1 MCTVVEKSVYTCT
14 VTVNP
19 GEQPVKPENRAK
31 RHDEIMQAAYEVLA
45 EKGYGGTSML
55 AVAKRAAASNETLYK
70 WYGNKQGLFRAMVE
84 NNAREAAIL
93 LRDSLEN
100 GRNPSDTVARAGS
113 ALLRLVTGDKAIA
126 LNRAAAADATDTG
139 ILGGTI
145 VRSGR
150 ETIVPLLTQLFEQAR
165 VAGLMSFN
173 DAATVTEIYVGLLI
187 GDLQIRRVIGV
198 QPTLKA
204 KEIQQRADWAQRVI
218 MKLFEP

>member
-1 MCTVVEKSVYTCT
+1 M
-14 VTVNP
+14 
-19 GEQPVKPENRAK
+19 KPENRAK
-31 RHDEIMQAAYEVLA
+31 RHEQIMQAAYEVLA

-84 NNAREAAIL
+84 ENAREAAVL
-93 LRDSLEN
+93 LRDSLESD
-100 GRNPSDTVARAGS
+100 RNPTDTLAGFGP

-126 LNRAAAADATDTG
+126 LNRAAAGDATDTG

-145 VRSGR
+145 ARSGR
-150 ETIVPLLTQLFEQAR
+150 ETIAPLLTKLFEQAR
-165 VAGLMSFN
+165 AAGLMNFD

-187 GDLQIRRVIGV
+187 GDLQIRRVIGA
-198 QPTLKA
+198 QPPLKA
-204 KEIQQRADWAQRVI
+204 KEIQQRADRAQRMI